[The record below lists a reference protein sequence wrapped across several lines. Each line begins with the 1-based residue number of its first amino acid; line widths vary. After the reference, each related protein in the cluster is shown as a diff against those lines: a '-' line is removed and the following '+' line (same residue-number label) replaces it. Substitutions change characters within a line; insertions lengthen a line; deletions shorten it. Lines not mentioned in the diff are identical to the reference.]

1 MTERPDDAT
10 SADAGTGA
18 AASND
23 RLNDRSAY
31 QLCFACGQRNDI
43 GLRLVFRQEG
53 DAIVAD
59 YLPEPSYQSFP
70 GIVHGGVIATLLDET
85 MSRTAMIEGR
95 WMMTGKLEVRYR
107 AAAPIGKLLR
117 VSARTLSSR
126 SRMIQAAGE
135 VRLADDPGT
144 LIAIGQATFLP
155 IPPDY
160 KQQSIE
166 QFPELAG
173 FFDI

>member
-1 MTERPDDAT
+1 MTERPDGETSVGAT
-10 SADAGTGA
+10 PK
-18 AASND
+18 ND
-23 RLNDRSAY
+23 RLNDTSAY

-53 DAIVAD
+53 DAIVTD
-59 YLPEPSYQSFP
+59 YLPEASYQSFP
-70 GIVHGGVIATLLDET
+70 GVVHGGVIATLLDET

-107 AAAPIGKLLR
+107 MAAPVGKLLR

-135 VRLADDPGT
+135 VRLADKPET
-144 LIAIGQATFLP
+144 IIATGEATFLP

-160 KQQSIE
+160 KQQSID
-166 QFPELAG
+166 QFPELAS

>member
-1 MTERPDDAT
+1 MTERPDDEM
-10 SADAGTGA
+10 SAGA
-18 AASND
+18 APTND
-23 RLNDRSAY
+23 RLNDASAY

-53 DAIVAD
+53 DAIVTD
-59 YLPEPSYQSFP
+59 YLPEASYQSFP

-107 AAAPIGKLLR
+107 AAAPVGKLLR
-117 VSARTLSSR
+117 ITARTLSSR

-135 VRLADDPGT
+135 VHLAGDPDIV
-144 LIAIGQATFLP
+144 IATGEATFLP
-155 IPPDY
+155 IPPHY
-160 KQQSIE
+160 RE
-166 QFPELAG
+166 QTVEQYPELKS
-173 FFDI
+173 FFEI